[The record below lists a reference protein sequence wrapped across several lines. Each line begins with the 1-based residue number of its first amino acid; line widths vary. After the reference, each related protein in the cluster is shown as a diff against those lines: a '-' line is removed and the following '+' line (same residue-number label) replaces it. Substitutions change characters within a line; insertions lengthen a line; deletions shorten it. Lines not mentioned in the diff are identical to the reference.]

1 VLEESLESPIVGV
14 DLSSPWKGGGNI
26 GEIDRFDFEQASY
39 DIRQAFNAREM
50 PIGKVKFQDV
60 DEYGSLSHGVVS
72 WYVGDWEAAFFNR
85 PL

>member
-39 DIRQAFNAREM
+39 DINTFAKIE
-50 PIGKVKFQDV
+50 
-60 DEYGSLSHGVVS
+60 VS
-72 WYVGDWEAAFFNR
+72 
-85 PL
+85 